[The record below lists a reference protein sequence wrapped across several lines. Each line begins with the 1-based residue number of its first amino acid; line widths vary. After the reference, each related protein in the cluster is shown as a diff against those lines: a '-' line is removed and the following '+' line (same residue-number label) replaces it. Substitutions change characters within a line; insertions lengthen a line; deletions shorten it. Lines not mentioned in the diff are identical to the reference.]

1 MCGKLIKNWWLGLD
15 YSCLVWK
22 YKESNDSLGKK
33 IQWVLSHNDCAG
45 EEGGQWQVSVDESKQ
60 TKHVV
65 AVLLYILWNDAK
77 ILLSPTPQ
85 QIPTTF
91 NYCSRLEDGMQVDWC
106 IYY

>member
-1 MCGKLIKNWWLGLD
+1 M
-15 YSCLVWK
+15 WK

-45 EEGGQWQVSVDESKQ
+45 EEGGQWQVSVDEYKQ

-65 AVLLYILWNDAK
+65 VVLLYILWNDAK

-91 NYCSRLEDGMQVDWC
+91 NYWSRLEDGMQVDRC